1 MAKAILEFDL
11 SNPED
16 ANDYKRA
23 NKALSM
29 AIALWDIDQY
39 LRAQTKY
46 APDSMSEETY
56 NALSEAREKFYQILN
71 ERDINIDEIL
81 K

>member
-11 SNPED
+11 SNPD
-16 ANDYKRA
+16 DVTDYKRA
-23 NKALSM
+23 NKALDM

-46 APDSMSEETY
+46 APDSMPEEAY
-56 NALSEAREKFYQILN
+56 NALDAAREKFYQILN
-71 ERDINIDEIL
+71 ERDINMDEIL
-81 K
+81 N

>member
-46 APDSMSEETY
+46 APDSMSEEAY

-81 K
+81 E

>member
-11 SNPED
+11 NEPDDVE
-16 ANDYKRA
+16 AHKRA
-23 NKALSM
+23 VKSLDM

-46 APDSMSEETY
+46 APDSMPQEAY
-56 NALSEAREKFYQILN
+56 DALSEAREKFYQILN
-71 ERDINIDEIL
+71 ERNINMDEIL

>member
-11 SNPED
+11 SNSED
-16 ANDYKRA
+16 IQDYKRA
-23 NKALSM
+23 NKALDM

-46 APDSMSEETY
+46 NEELTQDAY
-56 NALSEAREKFYQILN
+56 DALATARDKFYEILN
-71 ERDINIDEIL
+71 ERNINMDEIL
-81 K
+81 N

>member
-11 SNPED
+11 SNPD
-16 ANDYKRA
+16 DVNDYKRA
-23 NKALSM
+23 NQALDI
-29 AIALWDIDQY
+29 ALALWDIDQY

-46 APDSMSEETY
+46 APDSMPEEAY

-71 ERDINIDEIL
+71 ERNINMDEIL
-81 K
+81 Q

>member
-11 SNPED
+11 NDHED
-16 ANDYKRA
+16 KDTHLRA
-23 NKALSM
+23 IKALDM
-29 AIALWDIDQY
+29 ALCLWDIDQY

-46 APDSMSEETY
+46 APDSMPEEVYEALNKAREEFY
-56 NALSEAREKFYQILN
+56 NILSEHDVNLDKL
-71 ERDINIDEIL
+71 L

>member
-23 NKALSM
+23 NKALDM

-39 LRAQTKY
+39 LRAETKY
-46 APDSMSEETY
+46 NEELTQDAY
-56 NALSEAREKFYQILN
+56 DALATAREKFYQILN
-71 ERDINIDEIL
+71 ERNINMDEIL

>member
-16 ANDYKRA
+16 IQDYKRT
-23 NKALSM
+23 NKALDM
-29 AIALWDIDQY
+29 AVALWDIDQY

-46 APDSMSEETY
+46 NEKLTQDAYD
-56 NALSEAREKFYQILN
+56 ALATARDKFYEILN
-71 ERDINIDEIL
+71 ERNIDMDEIL
-81 K
+81 N

>member
-11 SNPED
+11 NEPDDVE
-16 ANDYKRA
+16 AHKRA
-23 NKALSM
+23 VKSLDM

-46 APDSMSEETY
+46 APDLMPQEAY
-56 NALSEAREKFYQILN
+56 DALSEAREKFYQILN
-71 ERDINIDEIL
+71 ERNINMDEIL

>member
-11 SNPED
+11 SNPD
-16 ANDYKRA
+16 DVTDYKRV
-23 NKALSM
+23 NQALDM

-46 APDSMSEETY
+46 APDSMPQEAY
-56 NALSEAREKFYQILN
+56 DALSEAREKFYQILN
-71 ERDINIDEIL
+71 ERNINMDEIL

>member
-11 SNPED
+11 NEPDDVE
-16 ANDYKRA
+16 AHKRA
-23 NKALSM
+23 VKSLDM

-46 APDSMSEETY
+46 APDSMPQEAY
-56 NALSEAREKFYQILN
+56 DALLEAREKFYQILN
-71 ERDINIDEIL
+71 ERGINMDKIL
-81 K
+81 

>member
-11 SNPED
+11 SNPD
-16 ANDYKRA
+16 DVTDYKRV
-23 NKALSM
+23 NQALDM

-39 LRAQTKY
+39 LRTQTKY
-46 APDSMSEETY
+46 APDSMPQEAY
-56 NALSEAREKFYQILN
+56 DALSEAREKFYQILN
-71 ERDINIDEIL
+71 ERNINMDEIL

>member
-1 MAKAILEFDL
+1 MAKATLEFDL
-11 SNPED
+11 EKPED
-16 ANDYKRA
+16 LEEFKRVT
-23 NKALSM
+23 KALDM

-46 APDSMSEETY
+46 APDSMPQEAY
-56 NALSEAREKFYQILN
+56 DALDQAREKFYQILN
-71 ERDINIDEIL
+71 ERNINMDEIL